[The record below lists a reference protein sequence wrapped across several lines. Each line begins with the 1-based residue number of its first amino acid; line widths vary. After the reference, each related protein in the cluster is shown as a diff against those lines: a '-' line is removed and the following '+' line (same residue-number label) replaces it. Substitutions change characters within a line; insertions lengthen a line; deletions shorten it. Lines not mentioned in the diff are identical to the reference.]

1 MSWFKK
7 SSGDPATPTPPDEP
21 PPPVRHPEVEALRDD
36 EADWVQT
43 TVAAL
48 AEQDVKDGDI
58 DDLGRHYDELLTGW
72 LRLREADRPD
82 PDTVINQIGLAFGQ
96 YVADRT
102 GLSWGVATDPHGVT
116 IVLHR
121 PDGTGRVLLYP
132 THLVAERWR
141 AHETRILPAL
151 ARATIASVGTGA

>member
-1 MSWFKK
+1 VPWFKK
-7 SSGDPATPTPPDEP
+7 SSGDPTTPAPGEGSDPAES
-21 PPPVRHPEVEALRDD
+21 PEVEALRDD
-36 EADWVQT
+36 EVEWVQA

-48 AEQDVKDGDI
+48 DEQDLKSGDI
-58 DDLGRHYDELLTGW
+58 DDLGRHYDELLTVW

-102 GLSWGVATDPHGVT
+102 GLAWGVVTDPHGVK

-121 PDGTGRVLLYP
+121 TGGAGHVLLYP
-132 THLVAERWR
+132 TTMVAEHWHE
-141 AHETRILPAL
+141 HETRILPAL
-151 ARATIASVGTGA
+151 ARATIDSLGTIG

>member
-1 MSWFKK
+1 MPWFKK
-7 SSGDPATPTPPDEP
+7 SSEDPATPTPDEP
-21 PPPVRHPEVEALRDD
+21 PDPAGRAEVEALRDD
-36 EADWVQT
+36 EVDWVRA

-48 AEQDVKDGDI
+48 GEQDVRAGDI

-102 GLSWGVATDPHGVT
+102 GLSWGVVTDPHSVT

-121 PDGTGRVLLYP
+121 PDRAGQVLLHP
-132 THLVAERWR
+132 TTMVAERWQE
-141 AHETRILPAL
+141 HETRILPAL
-151 ARATIASVGTGA
+151 ARATIVSVGTIA